1 MGWDPS
7 CGQQQSWFEQQS
19 HPPETQQR
27 NQKWNQHTR
36 CSTKCCN
43 ETNGVADLV
52 ADEESKGKEGEGDDG
67 GENVGGSAGGGSAGC
82 GRSM

>member
-1 MGWDPS
+1 MDDLDSSGMASILAEDFWREQMPWGWI
-7 CGQQQSWFEQQS
+7 QV
-19 HPPETQQR
+19 
-27 NQKWNQHTR
+27 
-36 CSTKCCN
+36 
-43 ETNGVADLV
+43 VASNSLGLSSKVIHLV